1 MRESSAVDTLQTIN
15 RGFTV
20 ISGEGSNE
28 PPSAERTS
36 KTLATGFGGPAAPP
50 AVARHKSTSSA
61 VDTLQTNSR
70 GFNTNSG
77 GQLRRASGA
86 VCLEPPHA
94 ERTSKTL
101 ATGFV
106 GPAVPPAIAGY
117 DRESS
122 TVDTL
127 LTINWRFNAISG
139 GGSNVNSGGLSR
151 SASVAIDLEPPHAER
166 TSKKITTGF
175 AGPPAV
181 PPAIEGFDR

>member
-77 GQLRRASGA
+77 GQSRRASGA
-86 VCLEPPHA
+86 VC
-94 ERTSKTL
+94 
-101 ATGFV
+101 
-106 GPAVPPAIAGY
+106 
-117 DRESS
+117 
-122 TVDTL
+122 
-127 LTINWRFNAISG
+127 
-139 GGSNVNSGGLSR
+139 
-151 SASVAIDLEPPHAER
+151 LEPPHAER

-181 PPAIEGFDR
+181 PPAIEGYERESSAVDTPLTINWRFNAISGGGSTVNSDGLSRSASVSIDLEPPHAERVQ